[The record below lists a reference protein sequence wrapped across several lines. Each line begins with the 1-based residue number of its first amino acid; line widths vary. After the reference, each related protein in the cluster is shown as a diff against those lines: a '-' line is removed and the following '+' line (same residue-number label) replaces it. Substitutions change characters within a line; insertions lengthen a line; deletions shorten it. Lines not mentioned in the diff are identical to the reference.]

1 MRSLFTRMESSQN
14 QPQQTNTNNTT
25 PSQPTA
31 IASSSSQPT
40 AENMTIARLISK
52 REWSL
57 LEHLLVNP
65 QTSAQLPIDEPS
77 IPHAVTPEIVVHFA
91 ARFRAPLRTIS
102 ILASRYPISLDSSDA
117 TGRYPVH
124 VASKWGATPDVIHF
138 LIQTNPI
145 AAGIRDDLGKTPMH
159 YIAEYYSKNYSPRM
173 ALIHPMEEKRMAC
186 ELQKEM
192 SNRHMHV
199 QYADDM
205 ESSDDSSGSKTK
217 TSDTSRRIHFH
228 RSTSKSISYVA
239 KSA

>member
-1 MRSLFTRMESSQN
+1 
-14 QPQQTNTNNTT
+14 
-25 PSQPTA
+25 
-31 IASSSSQPT
+31 
-40 AENMTIARLISK
+40 
-52 REWSL
+52 
-57 LEHLLVNP
+57 
-65 QTSAQLPIDEPS
+65 
-77 IPHAVTPEIVVHFA
+77 
-91 ARFRAPLRTIS
+91 
-102 ILASRYPISLDSSDA
+102 LDSSDA

-173 ALIHPMEEKRMAC
+173 ALIHPMEESMLQCVRLLKASAPKSMNLEDNEGCNAIEYALENEVDIKIIKAMQRACRDDWRERSSENAAQHGRRRHADLIMDVERMAC

-205 ESSDDSSGSKTK
+205 DSWNDSSGSKNSTAK

-228 RSTSKSISYVA
+228 RSTPKSISYVA